1 MVAAPVADA
10 GDKPINFSC
19 SILGFERVLP
29 GSEIKVP
36 TTTCINGHKEGDI
49 MLVYLL
55 NSKHEMQSASGLF
68 SMKHH
73 VLHVNRKQGVLPED
87 QGKGSSLNNANTT
100 LANNPKQIELVLVS
114 KRLQK
119 D

>member
-36 TTTCINGHKEGDI
+36 TTTCINSHREGDI
-49 MLVYLL
+49 HVSLL
-55 NSKHEMQSASGLF
+55 NSKHKMQFESGLF
-68 SMKHH
+68 SRKHH
-73 VLHVNRKQGVLPED
+73 LLHVNRKQVVLPED
-87 QGKGSSLNNANTT
+87 QGKGSSLKNANTT
-100 LANNPKQIELVLVS
+100 LASNHKQIELVLVS
-114 KRLQK
+114 PRLQK